1 MSRLAQFDPR
11 PQLGRAMEK
20 AQSLSSM
27 SRAKDDARA
36 ILGRIGRADEYKGF
50 FAECFRANHVSPISE
65 RKFAL
70 FCVRLAAE
78 RLGPGIQLFV
88 TPIMRWLCTRLSDP
102 EDDASYYSEAA
113 KTVNALAKAATEAP
127 RPLRDVY
134 GRASATGALE
144 VLLGEVQADAKAN
157 SHTKTLTRS
166 GTSGASGGNAAN
178 LTQKANGT
186 DAQEAENTIIVEA
199 VQKVKRT

>member
-36 ILGRIGRADEYKGF
+36 ILARIGRAEEYKGF

-70 FCVRLAAE
+70 FCVGLAAE
-78 RLGPGIQLFV
+78 RLGPGIKLFIA
-88 TPIMRWLCTRLSDP
+88 PIMHWLCTRLSDP
-102 EDDASYYSEAA
+102 EDDTNYYTEAA
-113 KTVNALAKAATEAP
+113 RTVNALAKAATEAP

-144 VLLGEVQADAKAN
+144 ALLGGVQAEAKDTGR
-157 SHTKTLTRS
+157 TKTLTRS
-166 GTSGASGGNAAN
+166 GTSGAGRGSEP
-178 LTQKANGT
+178 
-186 DAQEAENTIIVEA
+186 DAD
-199 VQKVKRT
+199 